1 MTRYHF
7 METIAKLAILSV
19 LVQASVVATQ
29 PRQAE
34 IVYQWRSLDYAWP
47 NDTVKQDFIAD
58 KRFIVENNIITG
70 IKVLDGSVY
79 VSVPRWKPGVPST
92 LNKLKT
98 NPINSED
105 TILEP
110 YPNWEMQT
118 LGKCGALQYVQS
130 MEIDPNTG
138 HMWIIDTGRINIL
151 TPHSQNLC
159 PAKLVIYDIR
169 NNQIIHVYEFPDNVV
184 SRTTNFMNDIVI
196 DYVNGVASFAY
207 ITDTYD
213 AKLYVYDVK
222 KDTSYFF
229 KHSSMEFEPGT
240 ETIHVGQNYMITTAN
255 IDGIS
260 ISFDFRFLYFCAMNG
275 YSLYRVSTAQLRNQ
289 SAVFSAERIG
299 RKTYL
304 TDGMVFTD
312 RALYFG
318 GLTTNSV
325 YKWPTNPNNQRAFN
339 QQLVISNKTSLRW
352 VDTFAIDSQNLWLVA
367 NGLDGYVIE
376 RKNLTQA
383 NIFVWRIPIGE
394 NGYLSTAASRTK
406 DDISNG
412 NMNQMT
418 LTLIVIS
425 VLVILAMSYIP

>member
-1 MTRYHF
+1 
-7 METIAKLAILSV
+7 
-19 LVQASVVATQ
+19 
-29 PRQAE
+29 
-34 IVYQWRSLDYAWP
+34 
-47 NDTVKQDFIAD
+47 
-58 KRFIVENNIITG
+58 
-70 IKVLDGSVY
+70 
-79 VSVPRWKPGVPST
+79 
-92 LNKLKT
+92 
-98 NPINSED
+98 
-105 TILEP
+105 
-110 YPNWEMQT
+110 
-118 LGKCGALQYVQS
+118 
-130 MEIDPNTG
+130 
-138 HMWIIDTGRINIL
+138 
-151 TPHSQNLC
+151 
-159 PAKLVIYDIR
+159 
-169 NNQIIHVYEFPDNVV
+169 
-184 SRTTNFMNDIVI
+184 
-196 DYVNGVASFAY
+196 
-207 ITDTYD
+207 
-213 AKLYVYDVK
+213 
-222 KDTSYFF
+222 
-229 KHSSMEFEPGT
+229 
-240 ETIHVGQNYMITTAN
+240 
-255 IDGIS
+255 
-260 ISFDFRFLYFCAMNG
+260 MNG

-394 NGYLSTAASRTK
+394 NGYLSTAASRTR
-406 DDISNG
+406 DVISNG
-412 NMNQMT
+412 NINQMT